1 MPLYHGS
8 IDLKRIAVSKKLS
21 PSAENQYL
29 YILVQH
35 LYEIQVLNLCLICKA
50 SRTYIVIYY
59 ISYSDWYSA
68 IAFGFR

>member
-1 MPLYHGS
+1 MPLYHGF
-8 IDLKRIAVSKKLS
+8 IDLKCIAVSEKLS

-50 SRTYIVIYY
+50 SRTK
-59 ISYSDWYSA
+59 
-68 IAFGFR
+68 